1 MQDGTVNM
9 VAVTQAELDA
19 EAVYLTSPEHLAD
32 QKQNKMNEI
41 TTQAD
46 AVLLEVSREYGA
58 MERATWDQQ
67 YQEAKAYQSDNQ
79 AVVPLLSAI
88 AAGRG
93 MIVATLADR
102 IITNRAAWVAL
113 SGSIVGQRLAYQDT
127 LDAATTV
134 AEVEAIE
141 VNYVIPA

>member
-1 MQDGTVNM
+1 
-9 VAVTQAELDA
+9 
-19 EAVYLTSPEHLAD
+19 
-32 QKQNKMNEI
+32 MNEI